1 MIDNYNEHNK
11 WNYNEKRRSSSEKQ
25 RETGNACADPAWRA
39 ISALR
44 LRAGGLSFAGG
55 EPGQPGPVSGQ
66 LRILFAI
73 LASTE
78 TPPKPNLTVDE
89 VWLSDDV
96 SFTITNEDT
105 KQSIVVSNPT
115 IDQDPAFSYARFNE
129 QGEMGEH
136 QLGILIPYT
145 LKPGRYRVTNVTG
158 KVWYPSS
165 GGGKSSEPLRISGGD
180 DTSFTIAAPT
190 PTPTATPTATPVPTP
205 KVQVR
210 GSIEYMENMAQENL
224 ILHIGEGIFGFD
236 TSFFKSV
243 SIDGT
248 LLDSADYNVANGSI
262 LLTVHKDYLN
272 RLKSGRHTV
281 SVALRGAYDGQVLK
295 AEILVNPKSDSSNLP
310 ETGDG
315 SSPALWL
322 VVCLGCVAAV
332 ALLLRKRSAR

>member
-1 MIDNYNEHNK
+1 MRNK
-11 WNYNEKRRSSSEKQ
+11 GKR
-25 RETGNACADPAWRA
+25 AML
-39 ISALR
+39 ALILLGAPFLLSGCVR
-44 LRAGGLSFAGG
+44 GGVSIVGV

-73 LASTE
+73 TASTSE
-78 TPPKPNLTVDE
+78 QPKPNLTIKE
-89 VWLSDDV
+89 VSLSDDV

-129 QGEMGEH
+129 QGKMVEH

-158 KVWYPSS
+158 KVWYASS
-165 GGGKSSEPLRISGGD
+165 GGGKSSESLRIKEED
-180 DTSFTIAAPT
+180 DTSFTIAPPTPAPT
-190 PTPTATPTATPVPTP
+190 AIP
-205 KVQVR
+205 KVQTR
-210 GSIEYMENMAQENL
+210 GSIEYTENMAQENL
-224 ILHIGEGIFGFD
+224 ILHIGEGISGFD
-236 TSFFKSV
+236 ASFFKSV
-243 SIDGT
+243 SIDGN

-262 LLTVHKDYLN
+262 LLTVHRNYLN

-295 AEILVNPKSDSSNLP
+295 AEILVNPKPDSSNLP
-310 ETGDG
+310 ETGDS

-322 VVCLGCVAAV
+322 AVCLGCVAAV

>member
-1 MIDNYNEHNK
+1 M
-11 WNYNEKRRSSSEKQ
+11 
-25 RETGNACADPAWRA
+25 
-39 ISALR
+39 
-44 LRAGGLSFAGG
+44 
-55 EPGQPGPVSGQ
+55 SGQ

-205 KVQVR
+205 KVQIR

-295 AEILVNPKSDSSNLP
+295 SARDGRQLV
-310 ETGDG
+310 
-315 SSPALWL
+315 A
-322 VVCLGCVAAV
+322 CAV
-332 ALLLRKRSAR
+332 AGGLSGLRGGGRAAAQKAERAVKWRRTRRSFGDKVGISAFYRKFFLTSPRPVKYTIIAFAWNNVPPAAARFYICSNSPDDRSV

>member
-1 MIDNYNEHNK
+1 MRNK
-11 WNYNEKRRSSSEKQ
+11 GKR
-25 RETGNACADPAWRA
+25 AML
-39 ISALR
+39 ALILLGTLFLLSGCVR
-44 LRAGGLSFAGG
+44 GGVSIVGV

-165 GGGKSSEPLRISGGD
+165 GGGKSSESLRIKEED
-180 DTSFTIAAPT
+180 DTSFTIAAST
-190 PTPTATPTATPVPTP
+190 PAPPAIP
-205 KVQVR
+205 KVQTR
-210 GSIEYMENMAQENL
+210 GSIEYTENMAQENL
-224 ILHIGEGIFGFD
+224 ILHIGEGISGFD

-295 AEILVNPKSDSSNLP
+295 AEILVNPKPDSSNLP

-322 VVCLGCVAAV
+322 AACLGCAAAV

>member
-44 LRAGGLSFAGG
+44 LRAGGVSIVGV

-73 LASTE
+73 LVSTE
-78 TPPKPNLTVDE
+78 TPPKPNLTIKE
-89 VWLSDDV
+89 VSLSDDV

-129 QGEMGEH
+129 QGKMGEH

-158 KVWYPSS
+158 KVWYASS
-165 GGGKSSEPLRISGGD
+165 GGGKSSESLRIGEED

-190 PTPTATPTATPVPTP
+190 PAPTAVP
-205 KVQVR
+205 
-210 GSIEYMENMAQENL
+210 
-224 ILHIGEGIFGFD
+224 D
-236 TSFFKSV
+236 T
-243 SIDGT
+243 
-248 LLDSADYNVANGSI
+248 
-262 LLTVHKDYLN
+262 
-272 RLKSGRHTV
+272 
-281 SVALRGAYDGQVLK
+281 
-295 AEILVNPKSDSSNLP
+295 SNLP
-310 ETGDG
+310 KTGDS

-322 VVCLGCVAAV
+322 AVCLGCVAAV

>member
-1 MIDNYNEHNK
+1 M
-11 WNYNEKRRSSSEKQ
+11 
-25 RETGNACADPAWRA
+25 
-39 ISALR
+39 
-44 LRAGGLSFAGG
+44 
-55 EPGQPGPVSGQ
+55 
-66 LRILFAI
+66 
-73 LASTE
+73 
-78 TPPKPNLTVDE
+78 
-89 VWLSDDV
+89 
-96 SFTITNEDT
+96 
-105 KQSIVVSNPT
+105 
-115 IDQDPAFSYARFNE
+115 
-129 QGEMGEH
+129 
-136 QLGILIPYT
+136 
-145 LKPGRYRVTNVTG
+145 KPGRYRVTNVTG

-165 GGGKSSEPLRISGGD
+165 GGGKSSESLRIREED

-310 ETGDG
+310 ETGDS

-322 VVCLGCVAAV
+322 AVCLGCVAAV